1 MVVETLDDHLP
12 RKLADVGRQIDVCC
26 ARTNTTNIRAR
37 ESRSYREREVWGASI
52 TTQRPSRMELKVSDL
67 RRQWS
72 PGSVWMV
79 WNPSA
84 RSRRVDSVAAAAR
97 EKSVSQ
103 EAACKIIARRT
114 TKSLEDAGD
123 PLAPES
129 TTARQRGG
137 QSGR

>member
-1 MVVETLDDHLP
+1 
-12 RKLADVGRQIDVCC
+12 
-26 ARTNTTNIRAR
+26 
-37 ESRSYREREVWGASI
+37 
-52 TTQRPSRMELKVSDL
+52 
-67 RRQWS
+67 
-72 PGSVWMV
+72 MV
-79 WNPSA
+79 WHREADAYLQTIA
-84 RSRRVDSVAAAAR
+84 RGGSGEECGLDAAAAR

-114 TKSLEDAGD
+114 TKGLEDAGD